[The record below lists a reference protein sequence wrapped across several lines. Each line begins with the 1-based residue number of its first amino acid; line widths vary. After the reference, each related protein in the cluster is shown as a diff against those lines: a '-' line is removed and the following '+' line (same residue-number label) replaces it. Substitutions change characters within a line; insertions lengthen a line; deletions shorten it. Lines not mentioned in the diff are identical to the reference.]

1 MTEMTIKD
9 FNAHKLFLKALSNET
24 RLLILESLRSNP
36 RSVGEISEDLGVE
49 QSRVSHSLKCLHNCG
64 FVDVEKEGKRRI
76 YSLNKR
82 TIIPLFDIIDR
93 HVTRYGLGL
102 ATCET
107 LADVK
112 TLASREVTK
121 NENWRKRDV

>member
-1 MTEMTIKD
+1 MSKMTNKD
-9 FNAHKLFLKALSNET
+9 FNAHKLFLKTLSNET
-24 RLLILESLRSNP
+24 RLLVLESLRSNP
-36 RSVGEISEDLGVE
+36 KSVGEIRAELGFE
-49 QSRVSHSLKCLHNCG
+49 QSRVSHGLKCLHNCG

-76 YSLNKR
+76 YSLNNR

-93 HVTRYGLGL
+93 HITKYGPRL

-112 TLASREVTK
+112 TVASREV
-121 NENWRKRDV
+121 ERK